1 MNNNMNA
8 NDYLAAVL
16 DVQSIKEGDAELK
29 AIEEARDKVE
39 TVLKKKYGTKITVKY
54 GGSKAKG
61 TMIKDNYDLDI
72 LCYFENDDKSA
83 GDSLVEIYNDVA
95 KTLEKEYHI
104 EKKNS
109 AIRIWDKQASVDFH
123 IDVVPGRYD
132 ENKEDAFLHQN
143 DSPKARLKTNPE
155 KHIKLIQESG
165 RKEVIR
171 LAKIWRERK
180 GFGLK
185 TFILEL
191 LVIEV
196 LKTSHDEVYDMLL
209 KKFFKKLVDS
219 VDSIKIEDP
228 ANPTGN
234 DLSPIFNDDVKSALK
249 TFAKQALDAIQGG
262 NWGEIFG
269 STAAMD
275 QDVVAKNIQIIKS
288 KNPTPSKP
296 YLV

>member
-1 MNNNMNA
+1 MNP
-8 NDYLAAVL
+8 NDFLAAVL
-16 DVQSIKEGDAELK
+16 DVQTIKDGDAELK
-29 AIEEARDKVE
+29 AIEDAREKVE
-39 TVLKKKYGTKITVKY
+39 AILKKQYGTKITVKY

-61 TMIKDNYDLDI
+61 TMIKENYDLDI
-72 LCYFENDDKSA
+72 LCYFENNDDSA
-83 GDSLVEIYNDVA
+83 GNTLEEIYNDVA

-104 EKKNS
+104 DKKNS
-109 AIRIWDKQASVDFH
+109 AIRIWDKKTSVDFH

-143 DSPKARLKTNPE
+143 DSPKVRLKTNPE

-180 GFGLK
+180 GFSLK

-191 LVIEV
+191 LVVEV
-196 LKTSHDEVYDMLL
+196 LKTSLDREVYDKLL
-209 KKFFKKLVDS
+209 TKFFKELVENI
-219 VDSIKIEDP
+219 DSIKIEDP

-234 DLSPIFNDDVKSALK
+234 DLSPIFNADVRNTLK
-249 TFAKQALDAIQGG
+249 TFAKQALDAIRAG
-262 NWGEIFG
+262 NWGAIFG
-269 STAAMD
+269 STTVMD
-275 QDVVAKNIQIIKS
+275 RDVVAKNIQIIKS